1 MSTLGLTGSWSR
13 LRALPRDSSTTMRS
27 LSSEC
32 LSPASSH
39 TTALPLQA
47 DRPPLSCTRSVSGGD
62 RGKEGKMARV
72 TWEPLRAGFVHARIA
87 HHRPSPL
94 WAELGPGG
102 RVKSRPRPSP
112 YSENSVRAGPGV
124 INDLDQTRIS
134 FQANFWLKE
143 FWDFCFLETIMRLL
157 I

>member
-1 MSTLGLTGSWSR
+1 
-13 LRALPRDSSTTMRS
+13 
-27 LSSEC
+27 
-32 LSPASSH
+32 
-39 TTALPLQA
+39 
-47 DRPPLSCTRSVSGGD
+47 
-62 RGKEGKMARV
+62 MARV

-124 INDLDQTRIS
+124 INDLDQTGIS
-134 FQANFWLKE
+134 FRPIFGLRNFE
-143 FWDFCFLETIMRLL
+143 IFVF
-157 I
+157 